1 MNNKTVYITSDHAGY
16 DRKIEIA
23 KELEKKVTKL
33 FWKVLKM
40 ELIPFLILK

>member
-23 KELEKKVTKL
+23 KELEKEGYKV
-33 FWKVLKM
+33 
-40 ELIPFLILK
+40 ILEGAKNGTDSVSYF